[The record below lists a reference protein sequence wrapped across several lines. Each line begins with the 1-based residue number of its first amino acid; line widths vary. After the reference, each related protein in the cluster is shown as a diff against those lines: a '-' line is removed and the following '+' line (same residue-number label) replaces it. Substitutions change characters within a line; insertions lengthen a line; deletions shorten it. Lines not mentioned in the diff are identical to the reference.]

1 MKFITDI
8 ITYIRK
14 VVSHYFL
21 NMLLLLVNV
30 LVGFYTQYN
39 SIMFSALAAITISTY
54 LYDADNAKINMEFM
68 DLAVILSILV
78 PMAFLWFERGHPD
91 RVYAGLILL
100 WALSFVILD
109 KLYTS
114 PDQPYMHPA
123 GLLLTPLQTLT
134 HPVDDMK
141 VIIRYLGAYGHFIFN
156 AEWALLVL
164 L

>member
-1 MKFITDI
+1 MKYISDT

-39 SIMFSALAAITISTY
+39 SIMFSSLAAITICTY
-54 LYDADNAKINMEFM
+54 LYDANHENIKMEYM
-68 DLAVILSILV
+68 DTVVILSILL
-78 PMAFLWFERGHPD
+78 PIAFLWFEHDHPT

-100 WALSFVILD
+100 WALSLFITDRV
-109 KLYTS
+109 YTS
-114 PDQPYMHPA
+114 PDESYEHPV
-123 GLLLTPLQTLT
+123 GLLLKPLHTIT

-141 VIIRYLGAYGHFIFN
+141 VIIHYLGAYGHFVFN
-156 AEWALLVL
+156 VEWAMLVL

>member
-1 MKFITDI
+1 MTYISDA

-30 LVGFYTQYN
+30 LVGFYTQYY

-54 LYDADNAKINMEFM
+54 LYDANHANINMGFM
-68 DLAVILSILV
+68 DLTVVLSIIF
-78 PMAFLWFERGHPD
+78 PMGFLWFEQGHPT

-100 WALSFVILD
+100 WALVLFIAD
-109 KLYTS
+109 RLYSS
-114 PDQPYMHPA
+114 PTQPYMHPA
-123 GLLLTPLQTLT
+123 GLLLTPLETIT
-134 HPVDDMK
+134 HPVNDMK
-141 VIIRYLGAYGHFIFN
+141 VILHYLGAFGHFVFN

>member
-1 MKFITDI
+1 MKYISDAI
-8 ITYIRK
+8 AYIRK

-30 LVGFYTQYN
+30 LVGFYTQYY

-54 LYDADNAKINMEFM
+54 LYDANHANINMGFM
-68 DLAVILSILV
+68 DLTVVLSILF
-78 PMAFLWFERGHPD
+78 PMGFLWFDHDHPT

-100 WALSFVILD
+100 WALVLFIAD
-109 KLYTS
+109 RLYTS
-114 PDQPYMHPA
+114 PSQPYIHPA
-123 GLLLTPLQTLT
+123 GLLLTPLETIT
-134 HPVDDMK
+134 HPVNDMK
-141 VIIRYLGAYGHFIFN
+141 VILHYLGAFGHFVFN

>member
-1 MKFITDI
+1 MTYISDT

-14 VVSHYFL
+14 VVSPYFL

-30 LVGFYTQYN
+30 LVGFYTQYY
-39 SIMFSALAAITISTY
+39 SIMFSALIAITISTY
-54 LYDADNAKINMEFM
+54 LYDANHANINMGFM
-68 DLAVILSILV
+68 DLTVVLSIIF
-78 PMAFLWFERGHPD
+78 PMGFLWFEQGHPT

-100 WALSFVILD
+100 WALILFIAD
-109 KLYTS
+109 RLYTS

-141 VIIRYLGAYGHFIFN
+141 VILHYLGAFGHFVFN
-156 AEWALLVL
+156 AEWAMLVL